1 MDEFSTRISSPLL
14 NRIISLIPEDE
25 PVYLVGGAIRD
36 ALLNR
41 QNYDLDF
48 VIPGDAMKL
57 ARQIGNRLGAAY
69 FPLDT
74 NRNMARLVLK
84 TDIAAN
90 LESGTTRRIDFST
103 FQGAD
108 LIADLEGRDFPMN
121 AMAVEVHDLSSLIDP
136 LGGAADL
143 TRKYLRSCT
152 RSSFTQDPVRILR
165 AVRFSVDLNLKIHPD
180 TLQCIRQAV
189 DLLPEVSPERI
200 RDELFRIL
208 TQSNPS
214 SSVRILDK
222 LNVLEYVLPEIV
234 RLKNIQQS
242 PPHIQDAWEHS
253 LDTLAR
259 LENLIEFL
267 TKDHNPNNTGNLMLG
282 LVALRIGRYRQH
294 LIEHFQNSINPDRP
308 QRGIL
313 ILAGLYH
320 DVGKAMTQKL
330 DENGKIRFFEHEHV
344 GRELVEKRAKAL
356 KLSSQ
361 ETERVVTIV
370 KHHMRPSLLSHS
382 DEFPSKKA
390 VYRFFHD
397 TREAGV
403 DICILSLADMLAT
416 YGTTLSQE
424 RWARHLDVIR
434 ELLKAWFEERME
446 RIYPTP
452 LINGDELMEELNLAQ
467 GPIVGYLLEALREAQ
482 VTGNIHSQSEA
493 LDLAMDLLQDNAIK
507 TG

>member
-36 ALLNR
+36 VLLNR
-41 QNYDLDF
+41 PNYDLDF

-57 ARQIGNRLGAAY
+57 ARQIGNSLGAAY

-74 NRNMARLVLK
+74 DRNMARLVLK
-84 TDIAAN
+84 TDTAGNI
-90 LESGTTRRIDFST
+90 ESGTTRRIDFST

-108 LIADLEGRDFPMN
+108 LIADLEGRDFTMN
-121 AMAVEVHDLSSLIDP
+121 AMAVEVHQLSSLIDP

-143 TRKYLRSCT
+143 TSKRLRSCSP
-152 RSSFTQDPVRILR
+152 SSFTHDPVRILR
-165 AVRFSVDLNLKIHPD
+165 AVRFSVDLNLRIHPD
-180 TLQCIRQAV
+180 TLQFIRQAV
-189 DLLPEVSPERI
+189 DLLPGVSPERI

-214 SSVRILDK
+214 SSVRILDR
-222 LNVLEYVLPEIV
+222 LNALEYVLPEIV

-253 LDTLAR
+253 LDTLAQ
-259 LENLIEFL
+259 LENLIAFL
-267 TKDHNPNNTGNLMLG
+267 TQDYNPDNTGNLMLG
-282 LVALRIGRYRQH
+282 LVAIRIGRYRQH

-313 ILAGLYH
+313 VLAGLYH
-320 DVGKAMTQKL
+320 DVGKAMTQKV
-330 DENGKIRFFEHEHV
+330 DANGKIRFLEHEHV

-403 DICILSLADMLAT
+403 DICILSMADILAT

-424 RWARHLDVIR
+424 RWVRHLDVIR
-434 ELLKAWFEERME
+434 ELLKAWFEERTE

-452 LINGDELMEELNLAQ
+452 LINGDELMEEFNLEP

-482 VTGNIHSQSEA
+482 VTGDIHTQPEA
-493 LDLAMDLLQDNAIK
+493 LNLAMRLLQDNTIK